1 MKVPLTNFSTRH
13 PWMVIILASLV
24 TAFFAAQFPKM
35 KIDTDPQNMLKKDE
49 PVRVFD
55 EKTKET
61 FSLHDFIAVGV
72 IKESGAFTPDQL
84 NRIYRITNEIEKID
98 GVIVEDILAPSTVD
112 DIKQGPGGG
121 IVIEKLMSGEISTQ
135 AEADYIFG
143 RIKDNP
149 VLRGK
154 LASDDG
160 KAIALFIPI
169 KSKDMSSRIAG
180 EMSAITAKF
189 GGEAKY
195 HIAGLPVA
203 QDSFGSQM
211 FHQMAFAAPATF
223 LIIFLLLFLFFRN
236 MKVIIAPMVVA
247 VMAVVWAMGLLIL
260 TGHTVHIMA
269 SMIPIFLIPI
279 AVLNS
284 IYIISEFHAHY
295 KKNKHRD
302 AAIRHSIYELFVPM
316 LFVSSTAAV
325 GFLALAVTP
334 IPPVQVFG
342 VFVGFGTMVAW
353 FLSIT
358 INPAIGM
365 LISEKTLHRFAEADD
380 AEGPLGRLLH
390 FLRDFSARHNK
401 AIIASAIVVV
411 IVSAVGLSL
420 IQVNDNPV
428 KWFKKSHPIRQ
439 ADVAMNQHLAGT
451 YMNYLVFSS
460 PDADAMKQ
468 PAVESY
474 IESMQRDLEKDPIV
488 GATTGLPD
496 IVKKVRYE
504 LMGADRSK
512 LALPKSEEEIAQML
526 FMFEMSGGNPDDLF
540 KFVTRE
546 YDQANLWVQLRDG
559 DNQAVSRVVDRAT
572 HYMSQNPPPDGITVQ
587 WAGLPY
593 VNVIWQKLMVSG
605 MREALLIAFA
615 IVFLMM
621 VSLFRS
627 IKWGLISMLPLT
639 ITVMAIYAF
648 IGFIG
653 KPYDMPISV
662 LSSLTLGLSV
672 DFAIQFIQRLRTIY
686 ARTQNFKQSYH
697 DIFEGVGRAIARNV
711 LVVSVG
717 FVPMLFSS
725 LVPYVTVGA
734 FFLAIMLV
742 SGLVTLL
749 LIPALAK
756 TFTSSLFPKSSTK
769 KEQAAAVHHAA

>member
-1 MKVPLTNFSTRH
+1 
-13 PWMVIILASLV
+13 
-24 TAFFAAQFPKM
+24 M

-49 PVRVFD
+49 PIRVFD
-55 EKTKET
+55 EQTKES

-72 IKESGAFTPDQL
+72 VNEKGAFTPEQL
-84 NRIYRITNEIEKID
+84 NRIYRITGEIENID
-98 GVIVEDILAPSTVD
+98 GVIVDDILAPSTVD
-112 DIKQGPGGG
+112 DIKQGSGNA
-121 IVIEKLMSGEISTQ
+121 IIIEPLMAGEISTQ
-135 AEADYIFG
+135 EEADYILG
-143 RIKDNP
+143 RIKNNP

-169 KSKDMSSRIAG
+169 QSKDMSNRIAG
-180 EMSAITAKF
+180 EIEKITQKF
-189 GGEAKY
+189 GGGEKY

-203 QDSFGSQM
+203 QDSFGAQM
-211 FHQMAFAAPATF
+211 FAQMAYAAPATF
-223 LIIFLLLFLFFRN
+223 IIIFLLLFIFFRN
-236 MKVIIAPMVVA
+236 MKIILAPMIVA
-247 VMAVVWAMGLLIL
+247 VMAVIWSMGLLIL
-260 TGHTVHIMA
+260 TGNTVHIMA

-295 KKNKHRD
+295 KKNKHKD
-302 AAIRHSIYELFVPM
+302 AAIRHSINELFVPM

-325 GFLALAVTP
+325 GFFALAVTP

-342 VFVGFGTMVAW
+342 IFVGFGTMTAW
-353 FLSIT
+353 FLSLT

-365 LISEKTLHRFAEADD
+365 LISEKTLHRFADADD
-380 AEGPLGRLLH
+380 AHGILARVLH

-401 AIIASAIVVV
+401 GIIATSLVVFAI
-411 IVSAVGLSL
+411 SAVGLSL
-420 IQVNDNPV
+420 IVVNDNPV

-451 YMNYLVFSS
+451 YMNYLVFSMPESDAIKS
-460 PDADAMKQ
+460 PEA
-468 PAVESY
+468 ETY
-474 IESMQRDLEKDPIV
+474 IENVQRELEKDSIV
-488 GATTGLPD
+488 GATTGITD

-504 LMGADRSK
+504 LFSADPSK
-512 LALPKSEEEIAQML
+512 MTLPVSQDEIAQML
-526 FMFEMSGGNPDDLF
+526 FMFEMSGGNPEDLF

-546 YDQANLWVQLRDG
+546 YDQANLWVQLRVG
-559 DNQAVSRVVDRAT
+559 DNQAVSKVVDRVDQ
-572 HYMSQNPPPDGITVQ
+572 YMAHNPPPAGMTVQ

-593 VNVIWQKLMVSG
+593 VNVVWQKLMVSG
-605 MREALLIAFA
+605 MREALFIAFG
-615 IVFLMM
+615 IVFIMM
-621 VSLFRS
+621 ISLFRS
-627 IKWGLISMLPLT
+627 FYWGFISMLPLT
-639 ITVMAIYAF
+639 ITVIAIYGF
-648 IGFIG
+648 IGYVG

-686 ARTQNFKQSYH
+686 SRTKDFKQSYH

-711 LVVSVG
+711 LVVSIG

-742 SGLVTLL
+742 SGLVTMLL
-749 LIPALAK
+749 LPAIAR
-756 TFTSSLFPKSSTK
+756 TFHKKLFPAVA
-769 KEQAAAVHHAA
+769 KEERQHHTVQQTA

>member
-1 MKVPLTNFSTRH
+1 MKKGLTNFSTKH
-13 PWMVIILASLV
+13 PWLVISIAVLI
-24 TAFFAAQFPKM
+24 TAFFGTQFPKM

-55 EKTKET
+55 EQTKEI
-61 FSLHDFIAVGV
+61 FALHDFIAVGV
-72 IKESGAFTPDQL
+72 INDKGAFTPDQL
-84 NRIYRITNEIEKID
+84 NRIYKITQEIEKID
-98 GVIVEDILAPSTVD
+98 GVIVDDILAPSTVD
-112 DIKQGPGGG
+112 DIKQGAGNA
-121 IVIEKLMSGEISTQ
+121 IIIEPLMSGEISTQ
-135 AEADYIFG
+135 DEADYIFN
-143 RIKDNP
+143 RIKNNP
-149 VLRGK
+149 ILRGK

-169 KSKDMSSRIAG
+169 QSKDMSNRIAG
-180 EMSAITAKF
+180 EMTAITNKY
-189 GGEAKY
+189 GGGGKY

-203 QDSFGSQM
+203 QDSFGAQM
-211 FHQMAFAAPATF
+211 FAQMAYAAPATF
-223 LIIFLLLFLFFRN
+223 IIIFLLLFLFFRN

-247 VMAVVWAMGLLIL
+247 VMAVVWSMGLLIL
-260 TGHTVHIMA
+260 TGNTVHIMA

-295 KKNKHRD
+295 KKNKHKD
-302 AAIRHSIYELFVPM
+302 AAIRHSINELFVPM

-342 VFVGFGTMVAW
+342 IFVGFGTMVAW
-353 FLSIT
+353 FLSLA

-380 AEGPLGRLLH
+380 AHGLLARLLH
-390 FLRDFSARHNK
+390 FLRDFSARHSK
-401 AIIASAIVVV
+401 GIIATAMVVVV
-411 IVSAVGLSL
+411 ISAVGLSL
-420 IQVNDNPV
+420 IVVNDNPV

-439 ADVAMNQHLAGT
+439 ADVAMNEHLAGT
-451 YMNYLVFSS
+451 YMNYLVFATPNPDEIKS
-460 PDADAMKQ
+460 PEA
-468 PAVESY
+468 ESY
-474 IESMQRDLEKDPIV
+474 IEGMQRELERDPIV

-496 IVKKVRYE
+496 IIKKIRYE
-504 LMGADRSK
+504 LFGADSSK
-512 LALPKSEEEIAQML
+512 MSLPKSQDEMAQML
-526 FMFEMSGGNPDDLF
+526 FMYEMSGGNPDDLF
-540 KFVTRE
+540 KFVTRD

-559 DNQAVSRVVDRAT
+559 DNQAVSKVIDRADQ
-572 HYMSQNPPPDGITVQ
+572 YMAKNPPPAGMTVQ

-605 MREALLIAFA
+605 MREALFIAFG

-621 VSLFRS
+621 VALFRS
-627 IKWGLISMLPLT
+627 LRWGLISMLPLT

-653 KPYDMPISV
+653 KPYDMPISI

-686 ARTQNFKQSYH
+686 SRTHDFKQSYN

-742 SGLVTLL
+742 SGLVTMMLL
-749 LIPALAK
+749 PALSK
-756 TFTSSLFPKSSTK
+756 TFNKSLFPAVIKNK
-769 KEQAAAVHHAA
+769 KQPETAQQIA